1 MGKPEGD
8 IVQILCYYPA
18 MSAENVESLRRVAG
32 SHHVEA
38 AHNIDEAIMHA
49 PGSAAVLGFL
59 PERVFAVCTSLQ
71 WFQSAS
77 AGMDQVLYPA
87 LVQSD
92 VEVTNMAGLYARAGA
107 EQAWALWLAL
117 ARGLPTAMRGFADR
131 RWQPFPVHS
140 VGESTVLVLGM
151 GGFGQ
156 EFVKRAAGYD
166 LHILALDPVQE
177 SYSGVAEIRPP
188 SKDNLHQWL
197 PQVDAVICA
206 CPLTAETYHL
216 IGARELDLMKPSAY
230 LINVSRGGIVDEDA
244 LREAL
249 HAGDIAGAGLDV
261 VEQEPLPPTSPLWE
275 APRLV
280 VTPHRAGFSP
290 DRHQNVVDFFC
301 ANVRRFVAGQPLQN
315 VVDKRLGY

>member
-1 MGKPEGD
+1 M
-8 IVQILCYYPA
+8 QILCYYPA
-18 MSAENVESLRRVAG
+18 MSAEDLESLRRAAG

-38 AHNIDEAIMHA
+38 VKNPDEAVVQA
-49 PGSAAVLGFL
+49 PCSEAVLGFL
-59 PERVFAVCTSLQ
+59 PEQVFAACTSLQ

-92 VEVTNMAGLYARAGA
+92 VQVTNMAGLYARAGA

-117 ARGLPTAMRGFADR
+117 ARGLQVAMRGFADR
-131 RWQPFPVHS
+131 RWQPASVHIVS
-140 VGESTVLVLGM
+140 ESTVLVLGM

-156 EFVKRAAGYD
+156 EFVKRAPGYD
-166 LHILALDPVQE
+166 LHILALDPVQK
-177 SYSGVAEIRPP
+177 SHSGVTEIRSP
-188 SKDNLHQWL
+188 SRENLHQWL

-206 CPLTAETYHL
+206 CPLTPETYHL
-216 IGARELDLMKPSAY
+216 IGAEELDLMKPSAY

-244 LREAL
+244 LSKAL

-261 VEQEPLPPTSPLWE
+261 VEKEPLSPTSPLWE
-275 APRLV
+275 TPRLV
-280 VTPHRAGFSP
+280 ITPHRAGFSQ

-301 ANVRRFVAGQPLQN
+301 ANVRRFVTGQPLQN
-315 VVDKRLGY
+315 VVDKQLGY